1 MPTVARP
8 AARPRALLV
17 AALALAT
24 LGAGACSTAGRP
36 APVTGQDAA
45 DREADRT
52 TRVVVHNESEW
63 TLRVYA
69 LVGGSQHYLGSLQ
82 GFSEQVFEL
91 PEGASRSTADFR
103 LAARATGPVQNY
115 YSNTVIVERG
125 DTVRW
130 TVRRSFTQTRAT
142 IEVS

>member
-1 MPTVARP
+1 MPS
-8 AARPRALLV
+8 AARPRGLLV
-17 AALALAT
+17 AALALTT
-24 LGAGACSTAGRP
+24 LVVGACSTAGRP
-36 APVTGQDAA
+36 APVTGQDAT

-52 TRVVVHNESEW
+52 IRVVVRNESEW

-69 LVGGSQHYLGSLQ
+69 LVGTSQHYLGSLQ
-82 GFSEQVFEL
+82 GFSRKVFEL

-115 YSNTVIVERG
+115 HSNPVIVERG

-130 TVRRSFTQTRAT
+130 TVRRSFSQTRAT

>member
-1 MPTVARP
+1 MSSAT
-8 AARPRALLV
+8 RPRGLLV
-17 AALALAT
+17 AALALTT
-24 LGAGACSTAGRP
+24 LVVGACSTAGRP
-36 APVTGQDAA
+36 APVTDRDAA

-52 TRVVVHNESEW
+52 TRVVVRNESEW

-82 GFSEQVFEL
+82 GFSREVFEL

-103 LAARATGPVQNY
+103 LAARATGPTQDY
-115 YSNTVIVERG
+115 YSNPVMVERG

-130 TVRRSFTQTRAT
+130 TVRRSFSQTRAT